1 MKHKKALMIVRS
13 SFDVDLARPGPA
25 LLKSLHEIG
34 ILIMFRDLFMR
45 QLN

>member
-1 MKHKKALMIVRS
+1 MFVFVGGS
-13 SFDVDLARPGPA
+13 VRPGPG

-34 ILIMFRDLFMR
+34 ILIMLRDLFMR